1 MEWLFGL
8 GAFLLAIVFAVRLQ
22 RKRAREDALLSP
34 EERRKKRM
42 LEDMAD
48 RLSPP

>member
-1 MEWLFGL
+1 MEWLVGL
-8 GAFLLAIVFAVRLQ
+8 AGVVLAIVLTVRLQ